1 MPSAQGYIKF
11 ANSRLVG
18 TFDVDGSPRYLSVEV
33 KPLNQPFECIK
44 AVLTYGSIE
53 QLVGG
58 CKWMGTAGTE
68 DLQMF
73 LGPDITIAGPL
84 VTPRLAALSIRGAG
98 TWDTVEG
105 TFSPQDNVSNVLANP
120 SLPPNAAVKDPA
132 RAARVKQ
139 LLESNTPIIV

>member
-1 MPSAQGYIKF
+1 MPSAQGSIKF

-44 AVLTYGSIE
+44 AVLTYSSIE
-53 QLVGG
+53 QLVGE
-58 CKWMGTAGTE
+58 CKWMGTAGTD

-73 LGPDITIAGPL
+73 LGSDITIAGPL
-84 VTPRLAALSIRGAG
+84 VTARSASLSIRGAG

-105 TFSPQDNVSNVLANP
+105 ASYTQNNVSDVLAKP
-120 SLPPNAAVKDPA
+120 SPPHDAVKDSTK
-132 RAARVKQ
+132 AARVKQ

>member
-33 KPLNQPFECIK
+33 KALNQPFECGN
-44 AVLTYGSIE
+44 ATLTYRSIE
-53 QLVGG
+53 QLVGN
-58 CKWMGTAGTE
+58 CKWMGTAGTD

-73 LGPDITIAGPL
+73 LGPGITIAGPL
-84 VTPRLAALSIRGAG
+84 VTAWSASLSIRGAG

-105 TFSPQDNVSNVLANP
+105 TFSPQNNVSNVLANP
-120 SLPPNAAVKDPA
+120 SSSNDVVKDPA
-132 RAARVKQ
+132 KAARVKQ
-139 LLESNTPIIV
+139 LLESDTPIIA